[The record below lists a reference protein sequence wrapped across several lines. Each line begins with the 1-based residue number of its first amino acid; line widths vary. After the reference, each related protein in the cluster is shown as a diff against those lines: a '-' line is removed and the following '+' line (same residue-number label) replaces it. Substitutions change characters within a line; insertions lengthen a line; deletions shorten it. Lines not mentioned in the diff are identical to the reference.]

1 MSKIKTNVEAE
12 ASFIKKSDIKGFV
25 DMEFLKKLIKLL
37 KIAFPKLIG
46 RESFSLILL
55 SSLLVLRTLLSI
67 YISEINGSIV
77 KAIVSKNLAK
87 FIQQLI
93 VLGLYSVPSAV
104 INSAMDYLNKLLGL
118 YFRDNVSKY
127 FHEKYLSGMCFYQIT
142 NLDNRIQNPDHIFT
156 NDIEKWAY
164 SLSNLYS
171 NFSKPVLDIILFSRK
186 LSETLGYEGP
196 LYMILWYFLS
206 GMVIKFISPP
216 FGKLIAIEQTL
227 EGEFRACHSALI
239 SHSEEIA
246 FYKGN
251 KWEQRRINETFEE
264 LVQHINS
271 MYNKKF
277 FMGIFDSMVV
287 KYGAVMTGY
296 SILGLPVFGKGNEK
310 YQKLSGN
317 DASVITK
324 DYIRNSSLLVNLAKV
339 KIFIIFFFS
348 LSEGLLFLIKTY
360 KIYLGIHT

>member
-1 MSKIKTNVEAE
+1 MIYVFKRRMSKIKTTIQAE
-12 ASFIKKSDIKGFV
+12 DSFIKKSEIKGYV
-25 DMEFLKKLIKLL
+25 DMEFFRKLWKLL
-37 KIAFPKLIG
+37 KIAVPKLLG
-46 RESFSLILL
+46 RETLGISIL
-55 SSLLVLRTLLSI
+55 SGLLVLRTVLSI
-67 YISEINGSIV
+67 YVSDVNGSIV
-77 KAIVSKNLAK
+77 KAIVNKNLGK
-87 FIQQLI
+87 FIQQLV

-104 INSAMDYLNKLLGL
+104 VNSSLDYLNKLLGL
-118 YFRDNVSKY
+118 FFRENLSKHY
-127 FHEKYLSGMCFYQIT
+127 HEKYLTGMVFYQIT

-171 NFSKPVLDIILFSRK
+171 NFSKPVLDIILFSKK

-196 LYMILWYFLS
+196 LYMILWYLFS
-206 GMVIKFISPP
+206 GVIIKFISPP

-251 KWEQRRINETFEE
+251 NWEKKRINETFQE
-264 LVQHINS
+264 LINHINS
-271 MYNKKF
+271 IYHKKF

-296 SILGLPVFGKGNEK
+296 SILGLPVFGGNNEK
-310 YQKLSGN
+310 YQKVSGN

-324 DYIRNSSLLVNLAKV
+324 DYIRNSSLLINLAKV
-339 KIFIIFFFS
+339 S
-348 LSEGLLFLIKTY
+348 
-360 KIYLGIHT
+360 

>member
-1 MSKIKTNVEAE
+1 MSRIKTHVEAE
-12 ASFIKKSDIKGFV
+12 ASFIKKSEIKGFV
-25 DMEFLKKLIKLL
+25 DMEFFKKLLKLL
-37 KIAFPKLIG
+37 KIAIPRIVG
-46 RESFSLILL
+46 RETLSLLLL
-55 SSLLVLRTLLSI
+55 SGLLVLRTVLSI
-67 YISEINGSIV
+67 YVSDVNGSIV
-77 KAIVSKNLAK
+77 KAIVSKNLGK

-104 INSAMDYLNKLLGL
+104 VNSAMEYFNRLLGL
-118 YFRDNVSKY
+118 FFRENVSKY

-164 SLSNLYS
+164 SLANLYS

-196 LYMILWYFLS
+196 LYMIMWYFLS
-206 GMVIKFISPP
+206 GFVIKFISPP

-251 KWEQRRINETFEE
+251 KYEQKKINETFEE
-264 LVQHINS
+264 LIQHINS

-296 SILGLPVFGKGNEK
+296 SILGLPVFGKQSER

-324 DYIRNSSLLVNLAKV
+324 DYIRNSSLLINLAKV
-339 KIFIIFFFS
+339 IFINIIYR
-348 LSEGLLFLIKTY
+348 LLEE
-360 KIYLGIHT
+360 